1 MSNVRYSKHELTPGD
16 EMDLLDLIRTQINAL
31 PAGPHLQGL
40 RSVLHHIET
49 GYKHFARGQ
58 SGDESAFTD
67 TIYRTNQ
74 AFEGSVK
81 EAYRVLAGKD
91 PSTLRPF
98 DIEQYLDEKKVF
110 RDRILGQFTSYRR
123 EWRNPSTHDYNLN
136 FDEAEAFLALVSVSA
151 FTKLLVDE
159 IAERLN
165 YEAVQKDVAEQSD
178 SQVSDANRSS
188 PLVNR
193 VIQGLLQFPKYYKE
207 RHTSVPIESE
217 AQLMGALAG
226 FLTSFLPDAHTSTG
240 RILQPTKAHID
251 LMVTLG
257 DQIVIVELR
266 RGDSP
271 SYVERGLE
279 QLISYLDVANTTHG
293 LLFLYSG
300 KSIDYEAVKVD
311 VTYPPNVEVFILK
324 AR

>member
-1 MSNVRYSKHELTPGD
+1 
-16 EMDLLDLIRTQINAL
+16 MDLLDLIRTQINAL
-31 PAGPHLQGL
+31 PNGPHLQGL

-58 SGDESAFTD
+58 SDDESAFTD

-91 PSTLRPF
+91 PAALRPY
-98 DIEQYLDEKKVF
+98 DIEQYLEEKKVF
-110 RDRILGQFTSYRR
+110 RDRILGQFTSYRK

-136 FDEAEAFLALVSVSA
+136 FDEAEAFLAIVSVSA

-165 YEAVQKDVAEQSD
+165 YEAVQKDVAQQSFPR
-178 SQVSDANRSS
+178 VSVPNKSN
-188 PLVNR
+188 PLVSR
-193 VIQGLLQFPKYYKE
+193 VVESLLQFPKYYKE

-226 FLTSFLPDAHTSTG
+226 FLTSVLSDAHTTTG
-240 RILQPTKAHID
+240 RVFHATTTHYVD
-251 LMVTLG
+251 LMVTSDDEVVL
-257 DQIVIVELR
+257 VELK
-266 RGDSP
+266 RGNSA
-271 SYVERGLE
+271 SLVERGLE
-279 QLISYLDVANTTHG
+279 QLFTYLDAANATHG
-293 LLFLYSG
+293 LLFLYSE
-300 KSIDYEAVKVD
+300 KSTDYEALKAD
-311 VTYPPNVEVFILK
+311 VVYPPNVGVYILK
-324 AR
+324 PR